1 MSTQDQNLPNNQ
13 QEDTVIEDRKETG
26 SFINNNPDDK
36 VTPSADDDDMLAGLA
51 EAEAEIAAAQAG
63 KGNDPT
69 PTAGAE
75 TQPKAGT
82 EGQNAGTKDEKGQ
95 NGASADDDDTGPMI
109 PKARLDQVLQERDQ
123 FRTQAQYLQGV
134 VDTQTKMIGTGSP
147 SSKADASGT
156 NAEPANG
163 GNAAP
168 ATDDFNTKI
177 EAAESRK
184 LDLAK
189 KYDDG
194 ELNTVDYQKQLVEVD
209 REIRTLS
216 NQQAEAK
223 LAEIRNTAT
232 GASNAQLVEF
242 QVTQAAKDIQAQHP
256 FVGEIDKLPKAI
268 AQGIWTQIDQEAQQQ
283 LIEQGINP
291 RDGSAASRIALV
303 QVKAQL
309 ADKYGP
315 QFTGKTLEQ
324 LKGTQ
329 PGNQQPAPKTADGKQ
344 LSPIAKAREEKLA
357 LAQNQPPA
365 TADMGASGTANELTA
380 AQIESM
386 DDDALADLLARAPQ
400 AVQRAAGIV

>member
-1 MSTQDQNLPNNQ
+1 MSTNQDPNLKTNQ
-13 QEDTVIEDRKETG
+13 QDEVINEDRKETG

-36 VTPSADDDDMLAGLA
+36 VTPPADDDDMLAGLA

-63 KGNDPT
+63 KTGDADP
-69 PTAGAE
+69 AKAAE
-75 TQPKAGT
+75 KQPQAGT
-82 EGQNAGTKDEKGQ
+82 EAQKTGTPEAKGQNA
-95 NGASADDDDTGPMI
+95 ASDDDDDSGPMI

-134 VDTQTKMIGTGSP
+134 VDTQTKMIGTGKEAT
-147 SSKADASGT
+147 KADATGT
-156 NAEPANG
+156 NAAPANG
-163 GNAAP
+163 GNADP
-168 ATDDFNTKI
+168 SSDDFNAKI
-177 EAAESRK
+177 DAAESRK
-184 LDLAK
+184 LELAK

-209 REIRTLS
+209 REIRNLS

-256 FVGEIDKLPKAI
+256 FVTEIDKLPKAI

-291 RDGSAASRIALV
+291 RDGTASSRIALV

-324 LKGTQ
+324 LTGTQ
-329 PGNQQPAPKTADGKQ
+329 QGNQPAPATAGKP

-365 TADMGASGTANELTA
+365 TAEMGASGTANELTA

-386 DDDALADLLARAPQ
+386 DDDALADLMVRAPQ
-400 AVQRAAGIV
+400 AVKRAAGIV

>member
-1 MSTQDQNLPNNQ
+1 MSTQQDQTQPNNQ
-13 QEDTVIEDRKETG
+13 QGDTVIEDRKETG

-36 VTPSADDDDMLAGLA
+36 VTPPADDDDMLAGLA

-63 KGNDPT
+63 KTGDADP
-69 PTAGAE
+69 AKVAE
-75 TQPKAGT
+75 TQPQAGT
-82 EGQNAGTKDEKGQ
+82 EGQKAGTTDEKGQ
-95 NGASADDDDTGPMI
+95 NGASDDDDGTGPMI

-134 VDTQTKMIGTGSP
+134 VDTQTKMIGTGKEAP
-147 SSKADASGT
+147 KADATGA
-156 NAEPANG
+156 NAAPANG
-163 GNAAP
+163 GTAP
-168 ATDDFNTKI
+168 AADDFNAKI
-177 EAAESRK
+177 DAAESRK
-184 LDLAK
+184 LELAK

-209 REIRTLS
+209 REIRSLS
-216 NQQAEAK
+216 DQRAEAK

-256 FVGEIDKLPKAI
+256 FVTEIDKLPKAI

-291 RDGSAASRIALV
+291 RDGTAASRIALV

-315 QFTGKTLEQ
+315 QYTGKTLEQ

-329 PGNQQPAPKTADGKQ
+329 PGNQQPAPKAADGKP

>member
-1 MSTQDQNLPNNQ
+1 MSTQQNQNPNATGQ
-13 QEDTVIEDRKETG
+13 DDVVIEDRKETG

-36 VTPSADDDDMLAGLA
+36 VTPSTDDDDMLAGLA

-63 KGNDPT
+63 KTDDADP
-69 PTAGAE
+69 AKAAE
-75 TQPKAGT
+75 KQPQAGT
-82 EGQNAGTKDEKGQ
+82 EGQKAGTTDAKGQ
-95 NGASADDDDTGPMI
+95 NGASDDDDPNSPMI

-123 FRTQAQYLQGV
+123 YRTQLQYLQGV
-134 VDTQTKMIGTGSP
+134 VDTQTKMIGTGKEAP
-147 SSKADASGT
+147 KADATGT
-156 NAEPANG
+156 
-163 GNAAP
+163 NAAP
-168 ATDDFNTKI
+168 AANGGTAQTSDDFNAKI
-177 EAAESRK
+177 EAAEARK
-184 LDLAK
+184 IEVAK
-189 KYDDG
+189 KYEDG
-194 ELNTVDYQKQLVEVD
+194 ELNTVQYQEQLVQVD
-209 REIRTLS
+209 REIRNLS

-223 LAEIRNTAT
+223 MAEIRNTTT

-256 FVGEIDKLPKAI
+256 FVTEIDKLPQHI
-268 AQGIWTQIDQEAQQQ
+268 AKGIWTQIDQEAQQH

-303 QVKAQL
+303 QVKAEL
-309 ADKYGP
+309 ADRYGP

-329 PGNQQPAPKTADGKQ
+329 QGSQPAPAADGKQ
-344 LSPIAKAREEKLA
+344 PLSPIAKAREEKLA

>member
-1 MSTQDQNLPNNQ
+1 MSTQQNQDPNIKPEDQ
-13 QEDTVIEDRKETG
+13 EVIEDRKETG

-36 VTPSADDDDMLAGLA
+36 LTPSLDDDDMLAGLA

-63 KGNDPT
+63 KTDDVYP
-69 PTAGAE
+69 AKDAE
-75 TQPKAGT
+75 KQPQAGT
-82 EGQNAGTKDEKGQ
+82 ESQKAGATDAKGQ
-95 NGASADDDDTGPMI
+95 NGASQDDDQNNQMI

-123 FRTQAQYLQGV
+123 FRTQLQYLQGV
-134 VDTQTKMIGTGSP
+134 VDTQTKMIGTGKEAP
-147 SSKADASGT
+147 KADATGT
-156 NAEPANG
+156 
-163 GNAAP
+163 NAAP
-168 ATDDFNTKI
+168 AANGSTAPTSDDFNSKI
-177 EAAESRK
+177 EAAEARK
-184 LDLAK
+184 IEVAK
-189 KYDDG
+189 KYEDG
-194 ELNTVDYQKQLVEVD
+194 ELNTVQYQEQLVQVD
-209 REIRTLS
+209 REIRNLS

-223 LAEIRNTAT
+223 LAEIRNTTT

-256 FVGEIDKLPKAI
+256 FVTEIDKLPPHI
-268 AQGIWTQIDQEAQQQ
+268 AKGIWTQIDQEAQQH
-283 LIEQGINP
+283 LIEHGINP

-303 QVKAQL
+303 QVKAEL
-309 ADKYGP
+309 ADRYGP

-329 PGNQQPAPKTADGKQ
+329 QGSQPAPAADGKQ
-344 LSPIAKAREEKLA
+344 PLSPIAKAREEKLA

-365 TADMGASGTANELTA
+365 TADMGASGTANELTS